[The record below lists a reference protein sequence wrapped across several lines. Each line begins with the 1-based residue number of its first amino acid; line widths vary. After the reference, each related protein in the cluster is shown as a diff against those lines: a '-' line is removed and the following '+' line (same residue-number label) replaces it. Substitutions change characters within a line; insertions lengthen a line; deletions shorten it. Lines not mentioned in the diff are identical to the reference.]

1 MISMKKII
9 LLTCVLFTTLLLR
22 AQKGSWIIKLNNKTI
37 CSTWQEDAK
46 KNVKKIKSTD
56 WKKSGKLEII
66 FTEDEKNTWMRS
78 FQFVDEQDND
88 ILRKDSTLHATL
100 SLVELRRLFAGKK
113 KLTIYT
119 TISPLDPGI
128 AIRIRRVHL
137 CTLQLP

>member
-1 MISMKKII
+1 MKKII
-9 LLTCVLFTTLLLR
+9 FLTCILFTTLLLP
-22 AQKGSWIIKLNNKTI
+22 AQKGNWIIKMNNKI
-37 CSTWQEDAK
+37 ILSTRQEDAK
-46 KNVKKIKSTD
+46 KNIKKIKSAD
-56 WKKSGKLEII
+56 WKKSGKLEIL

-88 ILRKDSTLHATL
+88 IQRKDSTLHATL
-100 SLVELRRLFAGKK
+100 SLVELRKLFTGKK
-113 KLTIYT
+113 EIKIYT

>member
-1 MISMKKII
+1 MKKII
-9 LLTCVLFTTLLLR
+9 FLTCILFTTLLLP
-22 AQKGSWIIKLNNKTI
+22 AQKGNWIIKMNNKI
-37 CSTWQEDAK
+37 ILSTRQEDAK
-46 KNVKKIKSTD
+46 KNIKKIKSAD
-56 WKKSGKLEII
+56 WKKSGKLEIL

>member
-1 MISMKKII
+1 MKKII
-9 LLTCVLFTTLLLR
+9 LLTSLLFTTLFLS
-22 AQKGSWIIKLNNKTI
+22 AQKGSWIIKLNNKI
-37 CSTWQEDAK
+37 ILSTRQEDAI
-46 KNVKKIKSTD
+46 KNVKKIKTTD
-56 WKKSGKLEII
+56 WKKSGKLEIF

-88 ILRKDSTLHATL
+88 ILRKDSTLHAAL

-113 KLTIYT
+113 KLKIYT

>member
-1 MISMKKII
+1 MKKII
-9 LLTCVLFTTLLLR
+9 LLTSLLFTTLFLS
-22 AQKGSWIIKLNNKTI
+22 AQKGSWIIKLNNKI
-37 CSTWQEDAK
+37 ILSTRQEDVV
-46 KNVKKIKSTD
+46 KNVKKIKAAD

-66 FTEDEKNTWMRS
+66 FTEDENDTWMRS

-88 ILRKDSTLHATL
+88 IHRKDSTLHATI
-100 SLVELRRLFAGKK
+100 SLVVLRRLFAGKK
-113 KLTIYT
+113 QLKIYT

>member
-1 MISMKKII
+1 MKKII
-9 LLTCVLFTTLLLR
+9 FLTCILFTTLLLP
-22 AQKGSWIIKLNNKTI
+22 AQKGNWIIKMNNKI
-37 CSTWQEDAK
+37 ILSTRQEDAK
-46 KNVKKIKSTD
+46 KNIKKIKSAD
-56 WKKSGKLEII
+56 WKKSGKLEIL

-88 ILRKDSTLHATL
+88 IQRKDSTLHATL

>member
-1 MISMKKII
+1 MKKII
-9 LLTCVLFTTLLLR
+9 FLTSLLFTTLFLS
-22 AQKGSWIIKLNNKTI
+22 AQKGSWIIKLNNKI
-37 CSTWQEDAK
+37 ILSTRQEDAI
-46 KNVKKIKSTD
+46 KNVKKIKSAD

-78 FQFVDEQDND
+78 FQFVDEKDND
-88 ILRKDSTLHATL
+88 ILRKDSTLHATI

>member
-1 MISMKKII
+1 MKKII
-9 LLTCVLFTTLLLR
+9 VLTCVLFTTLLLT
-22 AQKGSWIIKLNNKTI
+22 AQTGSWIIKMNNKTI
-37 CSTWQEDAK
+37 CSTRQEDAK
-46 KNVKKIKSTD
+46 KNVKKIKSTE
-56 WKKSGKLEII
+56 WKRSGKLEII

-100 SLVELRRLFAGKK
+100 LLVELRKLFTGRKEIK
-113 KLTIYT
+113 IYT

>member
-1 MISMKKII
+1 MKKII
-9 LLTCVLFTTLLLR
+9 LLTSLLFTTLFLS
-22 AQKGSWIIKLNNKTI
+22 AQKGSWIIKLNNKI
-37 CSTWQEDAK
+37 ILSTRQEDAI
-46 KNVKKIKSTD
+46 KNVKKIKTTD
-56 WKKSGKLEII
+56 WKKSGKLEIF

-88 ILRKDSTLHATL
+88 ILRKDSTLHAAL

-113 KLTIYT
+113 KLIIYT